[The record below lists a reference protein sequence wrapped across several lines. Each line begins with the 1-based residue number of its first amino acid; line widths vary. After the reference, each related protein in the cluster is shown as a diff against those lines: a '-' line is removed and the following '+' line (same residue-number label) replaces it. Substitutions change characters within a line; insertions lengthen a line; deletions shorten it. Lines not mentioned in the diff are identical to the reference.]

1 MEYKMES
8 AHSGSYPTS
17 IDNKQFTISDNSM
30 TQTIQNKESLID
42 YDKISATKF
51 DIENEVEKR
60 ILSHIGNYIEEPFN
74 IIESYF

>member
-8 AHSGSYPTS
+8 AHSGSYQTRFENNTDDSMFQSTS
-17 IDNKQFTISDNSM
+17 T
-30 TQTIQNKESLID
+30 KESLID
-42 YDKISATKF
+42 YDKISSTNF
-51 DIENEVEKR
+51 DVENEVEKR